1 MHPAHKNPLRRR
13 RELSLFAVACGG
25 FALLIWFKLRMV
37 TGVPRTAY
45 ADPDP
50 PVPPGPPVPRATS
63 QPGASA
69 PLPAPAPDPH

>member
-1 MHPAHKNPLRRR
+1 MHAAHKNPVRHR

-50 PVPPGPPVPRATS
+50 PVPPQPRAPS
-63 QPGASA
+63 PPEMPAQPMPQA
-69 PLPAPAPDPH
+69 PEAR

>member
-1 MHPAHKNPLRRR
+1 MHPAHKNPMRRR

-50 PVPPGPPVPRATS
+50 SVPPVPTGTS
-63 QPGASA
+63 PAGTSPGGPSQ
-69 PLPAPAPDPH
+69 

>member
-1 MHPAHKNPLRRR
+1 MHAARKNPVRHR
-13 RELSLFAVACGG
+13 RELSLFAMACGG

-50 PVPPGPPVPRATS
+50 PEPPAPRAPA

-69 PLPAPAPDPH
+69 TSEAPAPEAR

>member
-1 MHPAHKNPLRRR
+1 MNAAHKTPVRHR

-50 PVPPGPPVPRATS
+50 PVPPSPNGTIPVGADPRVGSHTPGPSR
-63 QPGASA
+63 
-69 PLPAPAPDPH
+69 